1 MNVREI
7 IAKNISSLRKRE
19 KMTQAQLAEKL
30 HYSDKAISK
39 WERGDSLPDAEML
52 YEISKF
58 FNVSIEYLF
67 ETHEYEGISNETLL
81 EIKKRQRNFIILLST
96 FATII
101 ILSIVAMAITAINTE
116 LEIPHPIISFV
127 LYALGVVAFFFGGL
141 FYILGYKKFFSPS
154 FSISIWLIVTG
165 SYVLF
170 LEYKPDYI
178 FLIAIILQILIL
190 VSPKIY
196 DAIPAKTISILK
208 KRHEIKKE
216 KKKNKK
222 ENNEIKK

>member
-1 MNVREI
+1 MQ
-7 IAKNISSLRKRE
+7 K
-19 KMTQAQLAEKL
+19 
-30 HYSDKAISK
+30 
-39 WERGDSLPDAEML
+39 P
-52 YEISKF
+52 F
-58 FNVSIEYLF
+58 
-67 ETHEYEGISNETLL
+67 
-81 EIKKRQRNFIILLST
+81 
-96 FATII
+96 
-101 ILSIVAMAITAINTE
+101 
-116 LEIPHPIISFV
+116 P
-127 LYALGVVAFFFGGL
+127 
-141 FYILGYKKFFSPS
+141 PS

-196 DAIPAKTISILK
+196 DAIPAKTISNLK
-208 KRHEIKKE
+208 KRHEIKRE